1 MKKLIYSI
9 IVLFLVLIGLNQPVY
24 ANTLKVQ
31 HIETPK
37 IQKSVYEIPNGKIKA
52 GKQYAIWNVQ
62 EIYSKEI
69 WKELNQLSYEE
80 LVNKY
85 GEPLLSITDEKG
97 NAYFNDLVDSNYY
110 GFLLEENVKSKKAL
124 PFLIRV
130 ENDLVIYPKI
140 QLNTGSAA
148 IEKRGLNQSG
158 SDIGVLQGVVF
169 RLYEKNSNEPIR
181 VKEGIATTD
190 LEGTI
195 DLVTDENGIIKV
207 SQLLPGKYIFLEEET
222 LSGYDLSKQEIE
234 VEVVEGIDEVIP
246 VKVYNKQRSE
256 RPNVDTGDSSN
267 TGIYIGMAVIAF
279 VIFVVVV
286 RNEKKEKV

>member
-9 IVLFLVLIGLNQPVY
+9 IVLFLVLIGLNQPIY

-69 WKELNQLSYEE
+69 WKELNQFSYEE

-85 GEPLLSITDEKG
+85 GEPLLSITDGKG
-97 NAYFNDLVDSNYY
+97 NAYFSNLADSNYY
-110 GFLLEENVKSKKAL
+110 GFLLEENVKSKRAL

-130 ENDLVIYPKI
+130 EKDLVIYPKI
-140 QLNTGSAA
+140 QLNTGSVA

-158 SDIGVLQGVVF
+158 NDIGVLQGVVF
-169 RLYEKNSNEPIR
+169 RLYERNSNEPIR
-181 VKEGIATTD
+181 VRDGIATTD

-195 DLVTDENGIIKV
+195 DLLTDENGIIKV
-207 SQLLPGKYIFLEEET
+207 SQLLPGKYIFLEEKT
-222 LSGYDLSKQEIE
+222 LIGYDLSKQEIE
-234 VEVVEGIDEVIP
+234 VEVKEGMDEVIP

-256 RPNVDTGDSSN
+256 RENVDTGDSSN
-267 TGIYIGMAVIAF
+267 TAVYIGMAVIAF
-279 VIFVVVV
+279 IILVAVV
-286 RNEKKEKV
+286 RNEKKEEV

>member
-140 QLNTGSAA
+140 QLNTGSVA